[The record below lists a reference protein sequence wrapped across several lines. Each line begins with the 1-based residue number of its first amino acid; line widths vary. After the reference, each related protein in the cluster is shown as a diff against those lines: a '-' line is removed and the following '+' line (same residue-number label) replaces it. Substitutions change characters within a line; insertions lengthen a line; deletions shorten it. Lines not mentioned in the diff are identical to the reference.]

1 MILQHTVDGENVLF
15 VPENTKDQR
24 ILKEFPGLIKEG
36 VAHYCP
42 SKQNVVYNLYTR
54 MLRKTSIIKVTPDV
68 KSMIDGN
75 VSILELPEDFKFHTE
90 PLMHQRIALRFAYT
104 FGNFLNLSEPGLG
117 KTKVTLDYIWLMRFC
132 KTIIVCPK
140 ALLNVW
146 IDETEKHRPEL
157 SVYIV
162 ESTDWTK
169 EKDGISK
176 ADIVVVNYDKAV
188 ALEKQFISTK
198 FDFIAVDEGLIKNP
212 ATERTKSL
220 TRLGKSIKYRSVMSG
235 TLVNNSPLDIFAPVR
250 FVEPSLTGEAFGK
263 FRDEYS
269 IASQRNRFITIG
281 YRYVSEVKDILGSCG
296 IIMTKAEWLKSLP
309 PKEFN
314 RITVHMGDMQ
324 REYYHKLASNYL
336 VNIEELNVEVE
347 VDNPLVVMMKLNQI
361 SNGFLYYKED
371 ISETIE
377 EVLCESEKTSKKS
390 KVKRETHYFQDQPK
404 AEALITLISS
414 DRFNSHDNATG
425 CGTRSIIWYNLGAEL
440 DIISKVLDREG
451 ISYLVI
457 KGGDKD
463 LSAKIK
469 TFNNNPK
476 YQFLVCQSKTL
487 NYGVTVMGNSGE
499 KSELEDSEDCI
510 LPDFDPIV
518 SDEIFYSL
526 NFSLEIFLQQQD
538 RIHRIGQKRKC
549 KYWLLLTNSKV
560 EQTIADRLE
569 SKLIC
574 NREVLV
580 DIINSIGLDQS
591 LFN

>member
-1 MILQHTVDGENVLF
+1 MILQHTADNKNVLF
-15 VPENTKDQR
+15 VPETPRDHK
-24 ILKEFPGLIKEG
+24 ILKEFPGLTKEG
-36 VAHYCP
+36 LSHYCP
-42 SKQNVVYNLYTR
+42 NKQNVVYNLYTR
-54 MLRKTSIIKVTPDV
+54 MLRKTSSIKATPAI

-75 VSILELPEDFKFHTE
+75 VSILDLPEDFKFHTE
-90 PLMHQRIALRFAYT
+90 PLTHQRIALRFAYT

-117 KTKVTLDYIWLMRFC
+117 KTKVTLDYIWLMQFS
-132 KTIIVCPK
+132 KTIIICPK

-146 IDETEKHRPEL
+146 VDETEKHRPEL
-157 SVYIV
+157 SVYIIT
-162 ESTDWTK
+162 STDWAK
-169 EKDGISK
+169 EKDEIDK
-176 ADIVVVNYDKAV
+176 ANIVVVNYDKAV
-188 ALEKQFISTK
+188 ALEKYLTFQR

-235 TLVNNSPLDIFAPVR
+235 TLVNNSPLDVFAPVR

-281 YRYVSEVKDILGSCG
+281 YRNIPEVKDILGSCG

-314 RITVHMGDMQ
+314 RITVHMGDTQ
-324 REYYHKLASNYL
+324 RDYYHKLASNYL
-336 VNIEELNVEVE
+336 VNIEELGVEVE

-377 EVLCESEKTSKKS
+377 EVLCDSEKTSKKS
-390 KVKRETHYFQDQPK
+390 KVKRETYYFKEQPK
-404 AEALITLISS
+404 AEALVTLISS
-414 DRFNSHDNATG
+414 SRFNSHDNATG

-440 DIISKVLDREG
+440 DIISKVLDREN

-499 KSELEDSEDCI
+499 KTEAEEDCI

-569 SKLIC
+569 SKLVC

-580 DIINSIGLDQS
+580 DIINSIGPEQLVVD
-591 LFN
+591 